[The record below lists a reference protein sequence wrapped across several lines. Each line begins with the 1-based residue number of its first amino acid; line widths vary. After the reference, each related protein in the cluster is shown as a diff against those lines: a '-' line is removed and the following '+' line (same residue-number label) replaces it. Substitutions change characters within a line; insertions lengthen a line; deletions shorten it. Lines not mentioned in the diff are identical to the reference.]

1 MKVQFASASATQII
15 TGAASAIFRK
25 RSSLSRNAVA
35 DSLIEHLQALRV
47 ETLDVLAAAKE
58 AKDSK
63 TMLAAVARAEA
74 QLRLAAEMLGA
85 LQTKL
90 HVQVRVRSFMELTE
104 EELQFLVAEAEG
116 HARLLPA
123 PTQG

>member
-1 MKVQFASASATQII
+1 LHRHKTEHLPVHLVKAKK
-15 TGAASAIFRK
+15 AAEV
-25 RSSLSRNAVA
+25 LDA

-63 TMLAAVARAEA
+63 IMLAAVARAEA
-74 QLRLAAEMLGA
+74 QLRLASEMLGA

-90 HVQVRVRSFMELTE
+90 HIQVRVIRSYADLTD
-104 EELQFLVAEAEG
+104 EELKFLLAESEAAERRQS
-116 HARLLPA
+116 ALA
-123 PTQG
+123 QG